1 MDEVPRIKAQ
11 YAQESSQFV
20 VVGTAAFRTTRTD
33 GITEL
38 FNSGLGG
45 HSDDEV
51 PRARAHCGAQQSCR
65 EFVLLSLLRRSV
77 SVLAWTATAADL

>member
-1 MDEVPRIKAQ
+1 VDEVPRIKAQ

-20 VVGTAAFRTTRTD
+20 VVGTAAVRTTRTD

-38 FNSGLGG
+38 FNTGLGG
-45 HSDDEV
+45 HSEDEV
-51 PRARAHCGAQQSCR
+51 PRARAHCGAQQSNR
-65 EFVLLSLLRRSV
+65 ELVHVSLSHRSV